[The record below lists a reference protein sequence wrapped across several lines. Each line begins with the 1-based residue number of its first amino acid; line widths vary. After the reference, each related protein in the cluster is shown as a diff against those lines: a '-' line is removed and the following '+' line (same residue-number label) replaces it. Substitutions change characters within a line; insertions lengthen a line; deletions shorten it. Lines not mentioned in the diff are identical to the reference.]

1 MAARNNGSGDSSAE
15 PRRLVI
21 VESPTKAK
29 KIAPYLGSNYVVEA
43 SVGHIRDLPRG
54 AADVPAKYKGEPW
67 ARLGVDVDHDFE
79 ALYVVSP
86 EKKGKVAELKSL
98 LKDADELYLAT
109 DPDREGEAIAWH
121 LLETLNPKVPVR
133 RMVFH
138 EITKPAILAAAA
150 DTRDLDQDLVDAQ
163 ETRRIL
169 DRLYG
174 YEVSPVL
181 WKKVMPKLSAGR
193 VQSVATRIIV
203 QRERERMAFR
213 SAEYWDISAT
223 LDAGAEA
230 SPRSFGARL
239 VNVDGN
245 RVAAGRDFGS
255 DGKLKTESVTVLD
268 EPHARRLADALE
280 GVDLTVAS
288 AEDKPYTRKPYPP
301 FMTST
306 LQQEAGRKLRFSSE
320 RTMRVAQRLYENGY
334 ITYMRTDSTSLSASA
349 VSAARAQATE
359 LYGPEYVHPTPR
371 QYTRKVKNAQEAHE
385 AIRPSGDVFQTPG
398 QLHSALQTD
407 EFRLYELIWQRTV
420 ASQMADL
427 RGTTL
432 TLRITGTAGTGEE
445 CTFSASGRTITFA
458 GFLKAYVES
467 VDDEA
472 GGQTDDAESRLP
484 ALKAGQAVTATKLD
498 PDGHT
503 TNPPARFTE
512 ASLIKTLEELGIGR
526 PSTYSSIIKT
536 ILDRGYVYK
545 RGSALV
551 PSWVAFSVIALL
563 EAHFGRLVDFDFTAG
578 MEDDLDAIA
587 GGRERRGDWLQS
599 FYFGGETGAEGS
611 VARSGG
617 LKKMVGQNL
626 EDIDARTINSIRL
639 FDDSEGREIHV
650 RVGRYGPYLER
661 MVKNDD
667 DPDGDPI
674 SQRANLPDDLPP
686 DELTIDFAEKLFA
699 TPQEGRKL
707 GVDPLTGHDIV
718 AKEGRFGPYVTEI
731 LPEPEPEP
739 TPPQPDIVPI
749 STGSDGD
756 GGGGVKTAVKKAA
769 AKKAPAKKA
778 AAKKATGPKPR
789 TGSLLKSM
797 DLATIT
803 LEDALKLLSLPR
815 VVGVDPESKEEITA
829 QNGRYGPYLKKG
841 TDSRSL
847 ADEDQ
852 MFTVSLEEALKI
864 YAEPKRR
871 GRQGEAKPPLREL
884 GVDPISEKPMVIKDG
899 RFGPYVTDGE
909 TNASLRKDDEVETI
923 TDDRASELLADRR
936 ARGPVKKKAP
946 AKKAAAKKA
955 PAKKTA
961 AKKAPAKKAAA
972 KKTATKA
979 TAAKTTTKKAAAK
992 KAPAKKTDGE

>member
-1 MAARNNGSGDSSAE
+1 
-15 PRRLVI
+15 
-21 VESPTKAK
+21 
-29 KIAPYLGSNYVVEA
+29 
-43 SVGHIRDLPRG
+43 
-54 AADVPAKYKGEPW
+54 
-67 ARLGVDVDHDFE
+67 
-79 ALYVVSP
+79 
-86 EKKGKVAELKSL
+86 
-98 LKDADELYLAT
+98 
-109 DPDREGEAIAWH
+109 
-121 LLETLNPKVPVR
+121 

-245 RVAAGRDFGS
+245 RVAAGRDFGP

-749 STGSDGD
+749 STGGDGD

-955 PAKKTA
+955 PVKK
-961 AKKAPAKKAAA
+961 
-972 KKTATKA
+972 
-979 TAAKTTTKKAAAK
+979 
-992 KAPAKKTDGE
+992 

>member
-245 RVAAGRDFGS
+245 RVAAGRDFGP

-739 TPPQPDIVPI
+739 TPPEPDIVPVP
-749 STGSDGD
+749 SGNDGD

-955 PAKKTA
+955 PAKKA
-961 AKKAPAKKAAA
+961 AAKKAAA
-972 KKTATKA
+972 KKTATKT